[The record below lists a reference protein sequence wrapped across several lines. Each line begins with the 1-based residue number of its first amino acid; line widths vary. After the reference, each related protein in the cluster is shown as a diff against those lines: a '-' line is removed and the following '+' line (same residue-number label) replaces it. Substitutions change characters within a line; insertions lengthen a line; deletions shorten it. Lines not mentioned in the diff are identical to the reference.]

1 MKRPSAL
8 ITGIAG
14 FAGSYLAEEL
24 LANGFAVSGT
34 ILKNEPTT
42 NLAEIKSDVRLVTLD
57 ITNQSQCE
65 RSIRRL
71 KPDYIF
77 HLAALSSVGQ
87 SFQNEELTFAVNFQ
101 GTLNLLRAAKDL
113 STLKRFLQ
121 IGSCEQ
127 YGPVGKLRGP
137 ILETQPFR
145 PISPYAISKV
155 AAEHAALYYYH
166 RHELPVVAVRAF
178 NHSGPRQTD
187 TFVIPAFARQ
197 IARIEAG
204 KQDPVLRVGDLSPKR
219 DFADVRDIVRG
230 YRLLALKGKPGEA
243 YQLCSGR
250 AVTVRAVLELLQ
262 QLSSRKIVVRVDK
275 SRLRKADIPTLLGS
289 YRKVRARTGWKPG
302 YQLRETVTDT
312 LNYWRNKEGGTT
324 TMSKRS
330 DKGDRGYGSKGR

>member
-24 LANGFAVSGT
+24 LADGFAVAGT

-42 NLAEIKSDVRLVTLD
+42 NLAEIKSDIRLVTLD
-57 ITNQSQCE
+57 ITNRSQCE
-65 RSIRRL
+65 KVLRQV
-71 KPDYIF
+71 KPDYVF

-101 GTLNLLRAAKDL
+101 GTLNLLRAAKDIR
-113 STLKRFLQ
+113 TLKRFLQ

-127 YGPVGKLRGP
+127 YGPVGTLKGP

-155 AAEHAALYYYH
+155 AAEHAALYYCH
-166 RHELPVVAVRAF
+166 RYGLPVIAVRAF
-178 NHSGPRQTD
+178 NHSGPRQTE

-204 KQDPVLRVGDLSPKR
+204 KQDPVLQVGDLSPKR
-219 DFADVRDIVRG
+219 DFSDVRDIVRG
-230 YRLLALKGKPGEA
+230 YRLLAQMGKSGEA
-243 YQLCSGR
+243 YQLCSGK
-250 AVTVRAVLELLQ
+250 AVTVRAVLELLK
-262 QLSSRKIVVRVDK
+262 QLSTRKIVVKLDR
-275 SRLRKADIPTLLGS
+275 SRLRKADIPALLGS
-289 YRKVRARTGWKPG
+289 NRKVRAHTGWRPS

-312 LNYWRNKEGGTT
+312 LNYWRNIEGGTT
-324 TMSKRS
+324 TMNKRT
-330 DKGDRGYGSKGR
+330 DKGDRGHGHKSR